1 MGQKLGRDVSS
12 HSKKESQTPAG
23 NPLPHLIH
31 AELSAA
37 QLGAGR
43 LIVVGDVHG
52 CPDELKILLRK
63 CQFQQGSDVLAF
75 NGDIINKGPK
85 SVQAIDLIQSLGGIV
100 VRGNQDDKALAQYVQ
115 WQSGEPLEEKSK
127 WLEELGAERA
137 EWLKQLPFSLSVPC
151 LKLLVVHAGL
161 IPGIP
166 LKEQSLKTLTE
177 LRTLPANA
185 FLPDGIADSD
195 SSEPKLDE
203 TERLRSAWAPS
214 TKLAVR
220 TFSSAPAA
228 AEIPDS
234 WRNPAAVLHGID
246 DIRFEDVPLPD
257 KVADGHVRVQMRAV
271 GICGSDVHYYKKGRV
286 GHFVVNAPMVLGHES
301 AGDIIECGPGVTSR
315 QVGDRVALEPGVPCW
330 SNRMS
335 RQGRYNLDPDVKFFA
350 TPPVHGSLARYVDHP
365 ADFCFKMPDSLSYEQ
380 GAMVEPLSNAVHAC
394 RRGGV
399 GPGKK
404 VAILGAGPIGLMV
417 LAAAKAFS
425 ASSVAITDIR
435 PDNLPV
441 AKQLGAKH
449 ALDQSKAMSANDTV
463 EALKAVFAEGPDIVI
478 DCVGFES
485 TITTALDAVAP
496 GGRIV
501 LVGLGAEKCCVP
513 TMQTVFKEIDFMGSF
528 RYTNTY
534 PTCLDLLEEKKIDCE
549 PLITHRFGFSEKD
562 IITGFE
568 TAAAAGKT
576 GAIKVMFNW

>member
-1 MGQKLGRDVSS
+1 M
-12 HSKKESQTPAG
+12 A
-23 NPLPHLIH
+23 
-31 AELSAA
+31 
-37 QLGAGR
+37 
-43 LIVVGDVHG
+43 
-52 CPDELKILLRK
+52 LL
-63 CQFQQGSDVLAF
+63 Q
-75 NGDIINKGPK
+75 
-85 SVQAIDLIQSLGGIV
+85 
-100 VRGNQDDKALAQYVQ
+100 
-115 WQSGEPLEEKSK
+115 
-127 WLEELGAERA
+127 
-137 EWLKQLPFSLSVPC
+137 
-151 LKLLVVHAGL
+151 
-161 IPGIP
+161 
-166 LKEQSLKTLTE
+166 
-177 LRTLPANA
+177 
-185 FLPDGIADSD
+185 
-195 SSEPKLDE
+195 
-203 TERLRSAWAPS
+203 RLRSAWAPS

-485 TITTALDAVAP
+485 TITVSLQSLVHGTAHVCF
-496 GGRIV
+496 V
-501 LVGLGAEKCCVP
+501 LHA
-513 TMQTVFKEIDFMGSF
+513 
-528 RYTNTY
+528 
-534 PTCLDLLEEKKIDCE
+534 
-549 PLITHRFGFSEKD
+549 FSHAYC
-562 IITGFE
+562 
-568 TAAAAGKT
+568 AAAA
-576 GAIKVMFNW
+576 AALAYAVIAM

>member
-1 MGQKLGRDVSS
+1 M
-12 HSKKESQTPAG
+12 
-23 NPLPHLIH
+23 
-31 AELSAA
+31 
-37 QLGAGR
+37 
-43 LIVVGDVHG
+43 
-52 CPDELKILLRK
+52 
-63 CQFQQGSDVLAF
+63 
-75 NGDIINKGPK
+75 
-85 SVQAIDLIQSLGGIV
+85 
-100 VRGNQDDKALAQYVQ
+100 
-115 WQSGEPLEEKSK
+115 
-127 WLEELGAERA
+127 
-137 EWLKQLPFSLSVPC
+137 
-151 LKLLVVHAGL
+151 
-161 IPGIP
+161 
-166 LKEQSLKTLTE
+166 
-177 LRTLPANA
+177 
-185 FLPDGIADSD
+185 
-195 SSEPKLDE
+195 
-203 TERLRSAWAPS
+203 RSTWAPS
-214 TKLAVR
+214 TKLAAR
-220 TFSSAPAA
+220 AFSSAPAA
-228 AEIPDS
+228 AEIPNS

-246 DIRFEDVPLPD
+246 DIRFEDVSLPD

-350 TPPVHGSLARYVDHP
+350 TPPVHGSLARFVDHP

-449 ALDQSKAMSANDTV
+449 ALDQSKATSARDTV

-485 TITTALDAVAP
+485 TITVSLQSLVYVSRVLNSSSSSSSRLRPCYDRYVIAGKHVSHASRSITFMLFGGPAMGTASSVLCICF
-496 GGRIV
+496 GGSNDS
-501 LVGLGAEKCCVP
+501 C
-513 TMQTVFKEIDFMGSF
+513 
-528 RYTNTY
+528 
-534 PTCLDLLEEKKIDCE
+534 
-549 PLITHRFGFSEKD
+549 
-562 IITGFE
+562 
-568 TAAAAGKT
+568 AAGESCIGVT
-576 GAIKVMFNW
+576 ACCCEALTSSFICTHAEAFTVLTTESSCPP